1 MRDRAPHHRHGRRW
15 PAAVGYAG
23 LGLGCL
29 LLGAI
34 AFLVVAAPVELLRD
48 RLIGEVK
55 ARTGRDLVVSGS
67 TSLRLLPR
75 PAISLADVALSAP
88 PGMEGG
94 PTLFVQA
101 LEAELGIASLL
112 TGQAGIQRLVLF
124 RPKIELKVDAQG
136 RRSWDFARAAPLRAL
151 AASGDDHLIRVA
163 APASLETPAQL
174 ARGNLASM
182 LEKLAP
188 LNLGLREGS
197 LHYADERSGTIQD
210 LTALEIDVVLD
221 EGGGPLQASG
231 SFTWRGETVTVAG
244 DVASLRA
251 LLEERA
257 TRLSLKLAGRP
268 VEVRYDGK
276 IEVGSGLALQGNL
289 DLKSPSLQALGAWAD
304 NKSMAAARNAGALA
318 LSSAITGESDR
329 VALADLTGTLGASS
343 LRGDLTIEARPAR
356 PYVTGSL
363 KLSELDFG
371 SILIRPGSHAD
382 PGPALSDRPAQ
393 PGATP
398 KGQVRG
404 FTKRAGGGA
413 DWSDEVIDPTPL
425 TLADADL
432 TLAADRL
439 VFKDVKTGPV
449 RLSLA
454 LADSVARLTLKEM
467 QLYEGRGRGVASLDG
482 RGQVPAI
489 SVNML
494 LEGISA
500 QPLLKDALGFEWLEG
515 RSTLTVALTGQGASE
530 RQIITTLGGK
540 IDLATTGGTVD
551 AIDVGKILR
560 NIGEGRFSGLRVAQG
575 EKTPFSELA
584 GSFTIANGIADNQ
597 DLRLVSPNLRV
608 SGAGSFNL
616 PARTLDYT
624 VRAKVA
630 SLNASTDRAVIN
642 LSNVE
647 VPVHIDGPW
656 DKPNFNLAGQEQILD
671 AVKQIGKNIKSQ
683 EVQDAIKGLLGED
696 GQQKVKPRDVLEKLL
711 KKQ

>member
-1 MRDRAPHHRHGRRW
+1 
-15 PAAVGYAG
+15 

-29 LLGAI
+29 LLGAV
-34 AFLVVAAPVELLRD
+34 AFLIVAAPVELLRE

-67 TSLRLLPR
+67 TSLLLLPR
-75 PAISLADVALSAP
+75 PAISVANVALSAP

-94 PTLFVQA
+94 PMLFVQA
-101 LEAELGIASLL
+101 LEAELSLASLL
-112 TGQAGIQRLVLF
+112 TGQADIRRLVLF
-124 RPKIELKVDAQG
+124 RPKIELKVDIQG
-136 RRSWDFARAAPLRAL
+136 RRSWDFAQSAPALRTL
-151 AASGDDHLIRVA
+151 AASGDARLIRVA
-163 APASLETPAQL
+163 APGVLETVPQSAG
-174 ARGNLASM
+174 GNLASM

-188 LNLGLREGS
+188 LSLGLREGS
-197 LHYADERSGTIQD
+197 LHYADDRSGTTQD
-210 LTALEIDVVLD
+210 LTALDIDVVLG
-221 EGGGPLQASG
+221 EGAGALQANG
-231 SFTWRGETVTVAG
+231 SFMWRGETMTIAG
-244 DVASLRA
+244 DVASLRT

-257 TRLSLKLAGRP
+257 TRMSLKLAGRP
-268 VEVRYDGK
+268 IEARYDGK

-289 DLKSPSLQALGAWAD
+289 DLTSPSLQALGAWVD
-304 NKSMAAARNAGALA
+304 NKPMAAARNAGTLT

-363 KLSELDFG
+363 KLSELDLG
-371 SILIRPGSHAD
+371 SILVRQGSNAD
-382 PGPALSDRPAQ
+382 PGPAFSDRPAQ
-393 PGATP
+393 PGAAE
-398 KGQVRG
+398 KGSQVRG

-413 DWSDEVIDPTPL
+413 DWSDDVIDPTPL

-439 VFKDVKTGPV
+439 VFKDAKTGPV

-454 LADSVARLTLKEM
+454 LADSVARLTLQEM
-467 QLYEGRGRGVASLDG
+467 LLYEGRGRGVATLDG

-489 SVNML
+489 NVKML

-500 QPLLKDALGFEWLEG
+500 QPLWLEG
-515 RSTLTVALTGQGASE
+515 RSTLTVALAGQGASE
-530 RQIITTLGGK
+530 RQIISTLGGK
-540 IDLATTGGTVD
+540 IDLATTDGTID

-560 NIGEGRFSGLRVAQG
+560 NVGEGRFTGLRVAQG

-584 GSFTIANGIADNQ
+584 GSFTITNGIADNQ
-597 DLRLVSPNLRV
+597 DLRLVSTNLRV

-624 VRAKVA
+624 VRPKVA

-647 VPVHIDGPW
+647 VPVHIGGPW
-656 DKPNFNLAGQEQILD
+656 DKPNFSLAGQEQILD